1 MKQLTLAVLSALL
14 VLACSEARAP
24 QTARAP
30 LTVSDVVVTRSVPG
44 MPMNA
49 GYFKL
54 TNNSGQAIS
63 ISHVTSPQFASVQMH
78 ETIIKDE
85 VARMV
90 PIEML
95 NLQPGETVSFEPG
108 GKHLMLMRPADDIDS
123 VTLNFFA
130 GASQLLSVSTV
141 FNR

>member
-1 MKQLTLAVLSALL
+1 MKQLTLVALSALL
-14 VLACSEARAP
+14 MLACSEA
-24 QTARAP
+24 QAP
-30 LTVSDVVVTRSVPG
+30 LTASDVVVTRSVPG
-44 MPMNA
+44 MPMSA

-90 PIEML
+90 PLETLI
-95 NLQPGETVSFEPG
+95 LQPGETVSFEPG

-123 VTLNFFA
+123 VTLKFFA
-130 GASQLLSVSTV
+130 GESLLLSVNTD
-141 FNR
+141 FDR

>member
-14 VLACSEARAP
+14 MMACS
-24 QTARAP
+24 QVQAP
-30 LTVSDVVVTRSVPG
+30 LTASDVVVTRSVPG
-44 MPMNA
+44 MLMSA
-49 GYFKL
+49 GYFEL
-54 TNNSGQAIS
+54 TNNSRQAIS

-90 PIEML
+90 PLEIL
-95 NLQPGETVSFEPG
+95 NLPPGETVSFEPG

-123 VTLNFFA
+123 VTLEFFA
-130 GASQLLSVSTV
+130 GESLLLSVNTD
-141 FNR
+141 FDR

>member
-1 MKQLTLAVLSALL
+1 MKQLTIAVLSALL
-14 VLACSEARAP
+14 MMACSQA
-24 QTARAP
+24 QAP
-30 LTVSDVVVTRSVPG
+30 LTASDVVVTRSVPG
-44 MPMNA
+44 MPMSA

-54 TNNSGQAIS
+54 SNNSGQAIS

-90 PIEML
+90 PLEIL
-95 NLQPGETVSFEPG
+95 NLPPGETVSFEPG

-123 VTLNFFA
+123 VTLEFFA
-130 GASQLLSVSTV
+130 GESLLLSVNTD
-141 FNR
+141 FDR

>member
-14 VLACSEARAP
+14 MVACSQA
-24 QTARAP
+24 QAP
-30 LTVSDVVVTRSVPG
+30 LTASDVVVTRSVPG
-44 MPMNA
+44 MPMSA

-85 VARMV
+85 VARMI
-90 PIEML
+90 PLEML
-95 NLQPGETVSFEPG
+95 ILPPGETVSFEPG
-108 GKHLMLMRPADDIDS
+108 GKHLMLMQPANDIDS
-123 VTLNFFA
+123 VTLEFFA
-130 GASQLLSVSTV
+130 GESLLLSVNTD
-141 FNR
+141 FDR

>member
-1 MKQLTLAVLSALL
+1 MKQLTLVVLSALL
-14 VLACSEARAP
+14 MLACSEA
-24 QTARAP
+24 QAP
-30 LTVSDVVVTRSVPG
+30 LTASDVVVTRSVPG
-44 MPMNA
+44 MPMSA

-90 PIEML
+90 PLETLI
-95 NLQPGETVSFEPG
+95 LQPGETVSFEPG

-123 VTLNFFA
+123 VTLTFFA
-130 GASQLLSVSTV
+130 GESLLLSVNTD
-141 FNR
+141 FDR

>member
-1 MKQLTLAVLSALL
+1 MKQLTLVALSALL
-14 VLACSEARAP
+14 MLACSEA
-24 QTARAP
+24 QAP
-30 LTVSDVVVTRSVPG
+30 LTASDVVVTRSVPG
-44 MPMNA
+44 MPMSA

-90 PIEML
+90 PLEML
-95 NLQPGETVSFEPG
+95 ILQPGETVSFEPG

-123 VTLNFFA
+123 VTLTFFA
-130 GASQLLSVSTV
+130 GESLLLSVNTD
-141 FNR
+141 FDR

>member
-1 MKQLTLAVLSALL
+1 MKQLTFIVLSALL
-14 VLACSEARAP
+14 LLACSEARAP
-24 QTARAP
+24 LTANH
-30 LTVSDVVVTRSVPG
+30 VVVSRSVPG
-44 MPMNA
+44 MQMNA

-90 PIEML
+90 PIE
-95 NLQPGETVSFEPG
+95 
-108 GKHLMLMRPADDIDS
+108 
-123 VTLNFFA
+123 
-130 GASQLLSVSTV
+130 
-141 FNR
+141 

>member
-1 MKQLTLAVLSALL
+1 MKQLTLVVLSALL
-14 VLACSEARAP
+14 MFACSEA
-24 QTARAP
+24 QAP
-30 LTVSDVVVTRSVPG
+30 LTASDVVVTRSVPG
-44 MPMNA
+44 MPMSA
-49 GYFKL
+49 GYFNL

-90 PIEML
+90 PLEML
-95 NLQPGETVSFEPG
+95 ILQPGETVSFEPG

-123 VTLNFFA
+123 VTLKFFA
-130 GASQLLSVSTV
+130 GESVLLSVNTD
-141 FNR
+141 FDR

>member
-1 MKQLTLAVLSALL
+1 MKQLTLALLSALL
-14 VLACSEARAP
+14 MVACS
-24 QTARAP
+24 QTQAP
-30 LTVSDVVVTRSVPG
+30 LSASDVVVTQSVPG
-44 MPMNA
+44 MPMSA

-90 PIEML
+90 ALETLIL
-95 NLQPGETVSFEPG
+95 RPGETVSFEPG
-108 GKHLMLMRPADDIDS
+108 GKHLMLMRPVDDIDS
-123 VTLNFFA
+123 VTLEFFA
-130 GASQLLSVSTV
+130 GESLLLSVITD
-141 FNR
+141 FDR

>member
-1 MKQLTLAVLSALL
+1 MKQLTLVVLSALL
-14 VLACSEARAP
+14 MLACSEA
-24 QTARAP
+24 QAP
-30 LTVSDVVVTRSVPG
+30 LTASDVVVTRSVPG
-44 MPMNA
+44 MPMSA

-90 PIEML
+90 PLEML
-95 NLQPGETVSFEPG
+95 ILQPGETVSFEPG

-123 VTLNFFA
+123 VTLTFFA
-130 GASQLLSVSTV
+130 GESLLLSVNTD
-141 FNR
+141 FDR

>member
-1 MKQLTLAVLSALL
+1 MKQLTLVVLSALL
-14 VLACSEARAP
+14 MLACSEA
-24 QTARAP
+24 QAP
-30 LTVSDVVVTRSVPG
+30 LTASDVVVTRSVPG
-44 MPMNA
+44 MPMSA

-85 VARMV
+85 VARMA
-90 PIEML
+90 PLEML
-95 NLQPGETVSFEPG
+95 ILQPGETVSFEPG

-123 VTLNFFA
+123 VTLKFFA
-130 GASQLLSVSTV
+130 GESLLLSVNTD
-141 FNR
+141 FDR

>member
-1 MKQLTLAVLSALL
+1 MKQLTLVALSALL
-14 VLACSEARAP
+14 MLACSEA
-24 QTARAP
+24 QAP
-30 LTVSDVVVTRSVPG
+30 LTASDVVVTRSVPG
-44 MPMNA
+44 MPMSA

-90 PIEML
+90 SLEML
-95 NLQPGETVSFEPG
+95 ILQPGETVSFEPG
-108 GKHLMLMRPADDIDS
+108 SKHLMLMRPTDDIDS
-123 VTLNFFA
+123 VTLKFFA
-130 GASQLLSVSTV
+130 GESLLLSVNTD
-141 FNR
+141 FDR

>member
-14 VLACSEARAP
+14 MMACSQA
-24 QTARAP
+24 QAP
-30 LTVSDVVVTRSVPG
+30 LTASDVVVARSVPG
-44 MPMNA
+44 MPMSA

-54 TNNSGQAIS
+54 SNNSGQAIS

-90 PIEML
+90 PLEIL
-95 NLQPGETVSFEPG
+95 NLPPGETVSFEPG

-123 VTLNFFA
+123 VTLEFFA
-130 GASQLLSVSTV
+130 GESLLLSVNTD
-141 FNR
+141 FDR

>member
-1 MKQLTLAVLSALL
+1 MKQLTLVALSALL
-14 VLACSEARAP
+14 MLACSEA
-24 QTARAP
+24 QAP
-30 LTVSDVVVTRSVPG
+30 LTASDVVVTRSVPG
-44 MPMNA
+44 MPMSA

-90 PIEML
+90 PLETLI
-95 NLQPGETVSFEPG
+95 LQSGEIVSFEPG

-123 VTLNFFA
+123 VTLTFFA
-130 GASQLLSVSTV
+130 GESLLLSVNTD
-141 FNR
+141 FDR

>member
-1 MKQLTLAVLSALL
+1 MKQLTLVVLSALL
-14 VLACSEARAP
+14 MFACSEA
-24 QTARAP
+24 QAP
-30 LTVSDVVVTRSVPG
+30 LTASDVVVTRSVPG
-44 MPMNA
+44 MPMSA

-63 ISHVTSPQFASVQMH
+63 ISHVTSPQCASVQMH

-90 PIEML
+90 PLEML
-95 NLQPGETVSFEPG
+95 ILQPGETVSFEPG

-123 VTLNFFA
+123 VTLKFFA
-130 GASQLLSVSTV
+130 GESLLLSVNTD
-141 FNR
+141 FDR

>member
-1 MKQLTLAVLSALL
+1 MKQLTLVVLSALL
-14 VLACSEARAP
+14 MLACSEA
-24 QTARAP
+24 QAP
-30 LTVSDVVVTRSVPG
+30 LTASDVVVTRSVPG
-44 MPMNA
+44 MPMSA

-90 PIEML
+90 SLEIL
-95 NLQPGETVSFEPG
+95 ILQPGETVSFEPG

-123 VTLNFFA
+123 VTLKFFA
-130 GASQLLSVSTV
+130 AESLLLSVNTD
-141 FNR
+141 FDR

>member
-1 MKQLTLAVLSALL
+1 MKQLTLALLSALL
-14 VLACSEARAP
+14 MVACS
-24 QTARAP
+24 QTQAP
-30 LTVSDVVVTRSVPG
+30 LSASDVVVTQSVPG
-44 MPMNA
+44 MPMSA

-90 PIEML
+90 ALETL
-95 NLQPGETVSFEPG
+95 VLQPGETVSFEPG
-108 GKHLMLMRPADDIDS
+108 GKHPMLMRPVDDIDS
-123 VTLNFFA
+123 VTLEFFA
-130 GASQLLSVSTV
+130 GESLLLSVITD
-141 FNR
+141 FDR

>member
-14 VLACSEARAP
+14 MVACSQA
-24 QTARAP
+24 QAP
-30 LTVSDVVVTRSVPG
+30 LTASDVVVTRSVPG
-44 MPMNA
+44 MPMSA

-85 VARMV
+85 VVRMA
-90 PIEML
+90 PLETLI
-95 NLQPGETVSFEPG
+95 LQHGETVSFEPG
-108 GKHLMLMRPADDIDS
+108 GKHLMLMQPANDIDS
-123 VTLNFFA
+123 VTLEFFA
-130 GASQLLSVSTV
+130 GESLLLSVNTD
-141 FNR
+141 FDR

>member
-1 MKQLTLAVLSALL
+1 MKQLTLALLSALL
-14 VLACSEARAP
+14 MVACS
-24 QTARAP
+24 QTQAP
-30 LTVSDVVVTRSVPG
+30 LSASDVVVTQSVPG
-44 MPMNA
+44 MPMSA

-90 PIEML
+90 ALETLI
-95 NLQPGETVSFEPG
+95 LQPGETVSFEPG
-108 GKHLMLMRPADDIDS
+108 GKHLMLMRPVDDIDS
-123 VTLNFFA
+123 VTLEFFA
-130 GASQLLSVSTV
+130 GESLLLSVITD
-141 FNR
+141 FDR

>member
-14 VLACSEARAP
+14 MVACSQA
-24 QTARAP
+24 QAP
-30 LTVSDVVVTRSVPG
+30 LTASDVVVTRSVPG
-44 MPMNA
+44 MPMSA

-85 VARMV
+85 VVRMA
-90 PIEML
+90 PLETLI
-95 NLQPGETVSFEPG
+95 LQPGETVSFEPG
-108 GKHLMLMRPADDIDS
+108 GKHLMLMRPANDIDS
-123 VTLNFFA
+123 VTLEFFA
-130 GASQLLSVSTV
+130 GESLLLSVNTD
-141 FNR
+141 FDR

>member
-1 MKQLTLAVLSALL
+1 MKQLTLVALSALL
-14 VLACSEARAP
+14 MLACSEA
-24 QTARAP
+24 QAP
-30 LTVSDVVVTRSVPG
+30 LTASDVVVTRSVPG
-44 MPMNA
+44 MPMSA

-90 PIEML
+90 PLETLI
-95 NLQPGETVSFEPG
+95 LQPGETVSFEPG

-123 VTLNFFA
+123 VTLTFFA
-130 GASQLLSVSTV
+130 GESLLLSVNTD
-141 FNR
+141 FDR

>member
-1 MKQLTLAVLSALL
+1 MRQLTLVALSALL
-14 VLACSEARAP
+14 MVACS
-24 QTARAP
+24 QTQSP
-30 LTVSDVVVTRSVPG
+30 LSASDVVVTQSVPG
-44 MPMNA
+44 MPMSA

-90 PIEML
+90 PLEML
-95 NLQPGETVSFEPG
+95 NLQPGETVNFEPG

-123 VTLNFFA
+123 VTLEFFA
-130 GASQLLSVSTV
+130 AESLLLSVNTD
-141 FNR
+141 FDR